1 MVIALLLFLL
11 SIASTVNA
19 VIPSNQSKQI
29 ISGYQSVQHL
39 EESNYIKEIVS
50 KNSFVPHQPITVS
63 CNNELAAQAL
73 AENWIGN
80 GSSRNPY
87 IIEGYNIT
95 LKRANLIEINNTTS
109 YIEIRNCYLAAGEFG
124 VYLYNATNVKISQNT
139 VVSSYCSGISADSSS
154 NISIVENELQS
165 NKGTGIAVMYSW
177 NCIISG
183 NTVNNTTREGVFY
196 IYSNSSLISNNCVQ
210 GNWKGIRISNS
221 MGNAVISNTIA
232 DNVYDGVFLVRSE
245 NNTLRGNKITNNN
258 GSGIETLSSYNN
270 SFESNKIADSHSCG
284 IELINSG
291 NNSIKWNDF
300 INNRKDF
307 PQYDY
312 GQAYDGLNDGEN
324 NTFDHNYWDDWTT
337 PDNDSNGIVDA
348 PYVIFGD
355 SFSIDP
361 YPRVIAHQLPAP
373 DIIYPRGGETVT
385 GTINITWIAVNDSLD
400 HEVTYSVYLSAD
412 SGLTWKILETGMI
425 TNSLIWNSE
434 EVTNGGT
441 YRVKVEVT
449 CSTGWTA
456 FNTSTSDFSVQNR
469 LETSNTGN
477 TTTSD
482 SINGVNAEGSFMV
495 LLIASLVANL
505 RKRDTHG

>member
-1 MVIALLLFLL
+1 
-11 SIASTVNA
+11 
-19 VIPSNQSKQI
+19 
-29 ISGYQSVQHL
+29 
-39 EESNYIKEIVS
+39 
-50 KNSFVPHQPITVS
+50 
-63 CNNELAAQAL
+63 
-73 AENWIGN
+73 
-80 GSSRNPY
+80 
-87 IIEGYNIT
+87 
-95 LKRANLIEINNTTS
+95 
-109 YIEIRNCYLAAGEFG
+109 
-124 VYLYNATNVKISQNT
+124 
-139 VVSSYCSGISADSSS
+139 
-154 NISIVENELQS
+154 
-165 NKGTGIAVMYSW
+165 MYSW

-270 SFESNKIADSHSCG
+270 SFESNKIADSHS
-284 IELINSG
+284 
-291 NNSIKWNDF
+291 
-300 INNRKDF
+300 
-307 PQYDY
+307 
-312 GQAYDGLNDGEN
+312 QAYDGLNDGEN